1 MVSGTKSM
9 TGHLLGGAGA
19 IESIFSVMAIV
30 DRKAP
35 PTINIQDMEEGL
47 GIDVVNGV
55 ARDLPSGD
63 IAVLNN
69 SFGFGG
75 HDVAVI
81 FKSA

>member
-1 MVSGTKSM
+1 M

-19 IESIFSVMAIV
+19 IESVFSILAIQ
-30 DRKAP
+30 DRLAP
-35 PTINIQDMEEGL
+35 PTINVDNITPDL
-47 GIDVVNGV
+47 GIDVVVGK
-55 ARDLPSGD
+55 ARELPSGD

-81 FKSA
+81 FKSY